1 MGAVSLDLRELGD
14 ALVGEVGKRLREAS
28 LWEHR
33 CVCNGLVRHAEES
46 GATEWSPELAAG
58 YRERIDGRL
67 ARGEICVGY
76 HRFQLRVLRMVESL
90 ALTGEVDFSRARG
103 GATVRYPVSDEVA
116 GMVEEILDSR
126 HVSDRTRSDLR
137 APVRHLLW
145 YAAERGVAPLAIDDA
160 LVMDF
165 LVNEVPVTNAGSTG
179 RTLRAVRYATEWLRD
194 RGGATLRDYS
204 MISLRND
211 KRRVIPAYTEA
222 EVRAVADSIDDSTEQ
237 GKRDRAIVLLAYCTG
252 LRGCDVLALRL
263 DEIDWRRQ
271 RLTTTQSKTHE
282 PITCE
287 LNGETMNALADYVL
301 EARPRCGLPEVF
313 VTLKA
318 PTRPMAGQSL
328 GAWFDRL
335 CDRAG
340 VEKLPGRSFH
350 SVRRAFETTLVAGG
364 VAVETASR
372 MVGHKTIAEDKPY
385 ITHDRETTSHVAMG
399 FGDVPIRHGA
409 YARVGGDAK

>member
-1 MGAVSLDLRELGD
+1 MGTVSWDLGELSD
-14 ALVGEVGKRLREAS
+14 ALVGEVGKRLRPAS
-28 LWEHR
+28 LEEHR
-33 CVCNGLVRHAEES
+33 CVCNALARHAAES
-46 GATEWSPELAAG
+46 GATEWSPELAAS
-58 YRERIDGRL
+58 YRERIDGLL
-67 ARGEICVGY
+67 AKGSMSKGY
-76 HRFQLRVLRMVESL
+76 HRFQLRVLRMLESL
-90 ALTGEVDFSRARG
+90 ALTGEVDFSRAPS
-103 GATVRYPVSDEVA
+103 GAPAKYPVSDELA
-116 GMVEEILDSR
+116 LTVEEILGAQRISEG
-126 HVSDRTRSDLR
+126 TRSDLR

-145 YAAERGVAPLAIDDA
+145 YAAERGVAPPEIDDA

-165 LVNEVPVTNAGSTG
+165 LVREVPVTNAGSTG

-204 MISLRND
+204 MIALRGD
-211 KRRVIPAYTEA
+211 KRRIIPAYTEA

-252 LRGCDVLALRL
+252 LRGHDVLALRL
-263 DEIDWRRQ
+263 DEVDWRGQ
-271 RLTTTQSKTHE
+271 RITTTQSKTHK

-313 VTLKA
+313 LTVKG

-340 VEKLPGRSFH
+340 VEKVPLRSFH
-350 SVRRAFETTLVAGG
+350 SVRRAFETTLVSGG
-364 VAVETASR
+364 VEIETASR
-372 MVGHKTIAEDKPY
+372 MMGHETIAEDKPY
-385 ITHDRETTSHVAMG
+385 ITHDRETTSHVAMDLS
-399 FGDVPIRHGA
+399 DVPIRHGA
-409 YARVGGDAK
+409 YAPKGGDAE